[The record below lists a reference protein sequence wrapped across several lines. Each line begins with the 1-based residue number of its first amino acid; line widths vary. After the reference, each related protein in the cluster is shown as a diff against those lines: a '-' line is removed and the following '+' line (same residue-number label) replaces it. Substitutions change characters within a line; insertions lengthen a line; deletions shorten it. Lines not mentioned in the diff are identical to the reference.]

1 VPRFYFHLHRN
12 ETSLEDDDGMELPDL
27 SAAQKEA
34 HQSAMELFI
43 DAIRFQGHVEKQHF
57 EVQDNVGN
65 IVFTLPFQDIV
76 KFR

>member
-1 VPRFYFHLHRN
+1 M
-12 ETSLEDDDGMELPDL
+12 SLEDDDGIELPDL

-43 DAIRFQGHVEKQHF
+43 DAVRFHGHVENQHF
-57 EVQDNVGN
+57 EVQDNLGN